1 MPAVRPLPRQIGP
14 IHLAAAYR
22 PRWLFIAPQIPRPE
36 RASGDRRL
44 FAMLA
49 ALAVD
54 CDVALLAIA
63 SREPDAAAA
72 ERALIDAGVRFVGYG
87 ANVGI
92 AALVRE
98 TFDAVCFEFYHT
110 AIGMSH
116 FVRALQP
123 QALLVVDSVDLHF
136 LRERE
141 AARLGAGDLAAS
153 TRTET
158 DELAV
163 YRQADV
169 TIVVT
174 SSECDVLHGLGL
186 TSLEIVPNIVPLIPR
201 NERSRESE
209 VLFIGGFRHPPN
221 GAAVH
226 WFGSE
231 VWPSVRQRVP
241 DARWMIVGSDAPLDV
256 KALDGRDGIT
266 VTGFVESTAP
276 WLDAAQVSIAPLT
289 FGAGMKGK
297 VSEALSAGVPVVTTR
312 WGAQGLE
319 RGAGIA
325 YLLADTPSEFADAV
339 VRLLRD
345 SDLRDTISH
354 AATELARQT
363 CTIDAAAPALAALV
377 QRSRMAARGPAS
389 GRMARCVALGALVVR
404 RRLARLTG

>member
-1 MPAVRPLPRQIGP
+1 MPAVRPLPRLIGP
-14 IHLAAAYR
+14 IHLAAAHR

-44 FAMLA
+44 FAILE

-63 SREPDAAAA
+63 SREPAAAAA
-72 ERALIDAGVRFVGYG
+72 ERALFDAGVRLVGHG
-87 ANVGI
+87 AKAGI
-92 AALVRE
+92 VALVRE
-98 TFDAVCFEFYHT
+98 TFDAVCFEFHHT

-141 AARLGAGDLAAS
+141 AARLVAGDLAAS
-153 TRTET
+153 ARTEA

-174 SSECDVLHGLGL
+174 SSECDVLRGLGC

-201 NERSRESE
+201 VERSRESE
-209 VLFIGGFRHPPN
+209 VLFIGGFRHLPN
-221 GAAVH
+221 GAAVR
-226 WFGSE
+226 WFASE
-231 VWPSVRQRVP
+231 VWPSVRERVP
-241 DARWMIVGSDAPLDV
+241 DARWVIVGSDATPDV
-256 KALDGRDGIT
+256 QALDGRDGIT
-266 VTGFVESTAP
+266 VIGFVESTAP

-297 VSEALSAGVPVVTTR
+297 VSEALSAGVPIVTTR

-325 YLLADTPSEFADAV
+325 YLLADTPSEFADGV

-345 SDLRDTISH
+345 SELRDTMSH

-363 CTIDAAAPALAALV
+363 CTIDAAAPALAALI
-377 QRSRMAARGPAS
+377 QRSHMAARAPAS
-389 GRMARCVALGALVVR
+389 GRIARCVALGALVVH
-404 RRLARLTG
+404 RRLGRFTR